1 MQKFDVYN
9 DISKRTKGELYVGV
23 VGPVRTGKS
32 TFIEKAVDLL
42 VLPNIKD
49 EYDEKR
55 TLDELPLSGN
65 GRTIMTTEPKFVPSK
80 AVPVNLLEDITMN
93 VRLVDCVGFMVN
105 GAYGH
110 MENDLERMVKTPWFD
125 YEIPFTK
132 AAEIGTRKVINDHS
146 SIGIVITC
154 DNSFSEIPEEAYNEP
169 LEITINELK
178 NIGKPFIVLYNSSR
192 PYDEETKEKAKA
204 IEEKY
209 NVSVF
214 PVNIAMLKLEDIT
227 RIFYEILKE
236 FEVSKVEFM
245 IPKWIEMLENTHW
258 LKNETIECAKSIAM
272 NLHKMKD
279 ADSLREDM
287 EFQHI
292 NNISILKKD
301 YSTGIIRY
309 GIDVD
314 ETFYY
319 EIMSEL
325 TGCEIKNEYE
335 LISTLKYLKDIENDY
350 AKVKDAMCLVD
361 LKGYGVVIPKRDE
374 IELEN
379 PTVIKNGNKYGIKI
393 KAKAPSIHLIK
404 ADVSTEIAPIVGSEE
419 QAKDL
424 LSFISKNQDSEEG
437 IWDTNIFGKTI
448 EQIVYDGISMKIDR
462 LSDETRYKMQDTISK
477 ITNESKGGVIC
488 III

>member
-32 TFIEKAVDLL
+32 TFIKKVVDLL

-374 IELEN
+374 IEL
-379 PTVIKNGNKYGIKI
+379 
-393 KAKAPSIHLIK
+393 
-404 ADVSTEIAPIVGSEE
+404 
-419 QAKDL
+419 
-424 LSFISKNQDSEEG
+424 
-437 IWDTNIFGKTI
+437 
-448 EQIVYDGISMKIDR
+448 
-462 LSDETRYKMQDTISK
+462 
-477 ITNESKGGVIC
+477 
-488 III
+488 

>member
-1 MQKFDVYN
+1 
-9 DISKRTKGELYVGV
+9 
-23 VGPVRTGKS
+23 
-32 TFIEKAVDLL
+32 
-42 VLPNIKD
+42 
-49 EYDEKR
+49 
-55 TLDELPLSGN
+55 
-65 GRTIMTTEPKFVPSK
+65 
-80 AVPVNLLEDITMN
+80 
-93 VRLVDCVGFMVN
+93 
-105 GAYGH
+105 
-110 MENDLERMVKTPWFD
+110 
-125 YEIPFTK
+125 
-132 AAEIGTRKVINDHS
+132 
-146 SIGIVITC
+146 
-154 DNSFSEIPEEAYNEP
+154 
-169 LEITINELK
+169 
-178 NIGKPFIVLYNSSR
+178 
-192 PYDEETKEKAKA
+192 
-204 IEEKY
+204 
-209 NVSVF
+209 
-214 PVNIAMLKLEDIT
+214 MLKLEDIT

-279 ADSLREDM
+279 ADYLREDM